1 MITCMLMMTNEIRI
15 NTEVASEIFKA
26 AYHGLIDDIGI
37 YYKRNDSFK
46 EQYGRDSDIAQH
58 HIKRLNEQID
68 KLVKLAKENNI
79 EL

>member
-1 MITCMLMMTNEIRI
+1 MTNEIRI

-26 AYHGLIDDIGI
+26 AYYGLLDEIDI

-46 EQYGRDSDIAQH
+46 EKYGRDSDIAQY

-68 KLVKLAKENNI
+68 KLVKLTKENNI
-79 EL
+79 KL